1 MGDMAQN
8 TQHQVMGD
16 KMTIENLSIHR
27 LVPWYLMSSYLY
39 YKEDKQVLT
48 DEQFDMLC
56 KRLLE
61 NWDSVE
67 HMHKHLIS
75 KHDLTAGTG
84 YAIKYTNMII
94 NSAHRWYELA
104 QNEVT

>member
-1 MGDMAQN
+1 MGE
-8 TQHQVMGD
+8 

-39 YKEDKQVLT
+39 YQEDKQVLT
-48 DEQFDMLC
+48 DEQFDTLC

-104 QNEVT
+104 QKEMT